1 MDCCLHREA
10 SGDQT
15 VMTIAEMNDVLQE
28 LCKGHFT
35 AELEICKQMTTLM
48 PQKIDELSR
57 EIE

>member
-1 MDCCLHREA
+1 
-10 SGDQT
+10 
-15 VMTIAEMNDVLQE
+15 MTIAEMNDVLQE